1 MDTFMYVENIRAA
14 LSGIWRTWR
23 EGSLGRVEN
32 LLLSALAIGLF
43 LCGGGY
49 FFGRVCSAWYLA
61 AGFAVT
67 GIGALLISWR
77 RFVSLAGLSA
87 LILVATAFT
96 FSYTGTDALNYH
108 YPMQRLLLDGWNP
121 VFDSTIERF
130 RALTGDTVT
139 VWHTLFLPKGPHLCG
154 ALVSALTGL
163 YAGDAFLGYALIVA
177 LLCAASRFAKS
188 EWRCGAWMAALFAV
202 SVTCSTKITSF
213 LAGQVDYVTYAGFL
227 AALFAYLVWR
237 RERAAG
243 DLLLAGLC
251 LALTMLAKT
260 TGLICGVFA
269 LLIAL
274 ALDWRRAEFRWGCV
288 VLALFVVVVGASPLL
303 TAWVQYGAPFYPS
316 MTFDPSVSTRDIT
329 ADFTGNDDAL
339 AMGYLARIVY
349 AWFSPT
355 LATNA
360 CAWWLDRPDFAP
372 VFSVVGGV
380 GGLGGMFR
388 LLLLLSIVALALSRL
403 NAVTLLCVFLFVS
416 ANLAPLKYIGY
427 ARYFPQMW
435 AIPFL
440 AAFNFLYAP
449 RPWITAWLGTTFRWG
464 RAAIVAGILALTVLT
479 AVRSALYQCRTWA
492 FERTRQET
500 FAGMRAQSEAWR
512 LLDDSPHSFSLAKR
526 MAAAGLRLTD
536 DRDAPTFSLN
546 RQFLMPITAD
556 CPDQTEALSNHVPI
570 CDSPG
575 DFLHFS
581 PTACFPP
588 PHPLKAL

>member
-1 MDTFMYVENIRAA
+1 M
-14 LSGIWRTWR
+14 
-23 EGSLGRVEN
+23 
-32 LLLSALAIGLF
+32 
-43 LCGGGY
+43 
-49 FFGRVCSAWYLA
+49 
-61 AGFAVT
+61 
-67 GIGALLISWR
+67 
-77 RFVSLAGLSA
+77 
-87 LILVATAFT
+87 
-96 FSYTGTDALNYH
+96 
-108 YPMQRLLLDGWNP
+108 
-121 VFDSTIERF
+121 
-130 RALTGDTVT
+130 
-139 VWHTLFLPKGPHLCG
+139 
-154 ALVSALTGL
+154 
-163 YAGDAFLGYALIVA
+163 
-177 LLCAASRFAKS
+177 
-188 EWRCGAWMAALFAV
+188 
-202 SVTCSTKITSF
+202 
-213 LAGQVDYVTYAGFL
+213 
-227 AALFAYLVWR
+227 
-237 RERAAG
+237 
-243 DLLLAGLC
+243 
-251 LALTMLAKT
+251 
-260 TGLICGVFA
+260 
-269 LLIAL
+269 IAL

-288 VLALFVVVVGASPLL
+288 ALALFVVVVGASPLL

-349 AWFSPT
+349 AWISPT

-388 LLLLLSIVALALSRL
+388 ILLLLSIVALALSRL

-416 ANLAPLKYIGY
+416 ANLAPLKYIAY
-427 ARYFPQMW
+427 ARYFPQIW

-479 AVRSALYQCRTWA
+479 AVRSALYQCRMWA
-492 FERTRQET
+492 FERTRQEA
-500 FAGMRAQSEAWR
+500 FAGMRAQSKAWR
-512 LLDDSPHSFSLAKR
+512 LLGDSPHSFSLAKR

-546 RQFLMPITAD
+546 RQFLMPVTAD